1 LVFLPSS
8 LALLKSETK
17 YRRIYDNILDV
28 YYESNLDGVIL
39 EISPSIE
46 KLSQYKRKELI
57 GKSFYD
63 IYANLADR
71 EKLIGIIIN
80 NGSVKDYEIIL
91 TDKDGTEHSCSMNI
105 ELIKDDKNNPIKL
118 VGIFRDITERKQPN
132 EILRESEEKFR
143 AAFQT
148 SPNAITLTNVE
159 NGTYIDVNDGFTKM
173 LGYSQEDVIGKS
185 SVMLNIW
192 NDSKDEETKRTLELI
207 FEQTIRGKNLT
218 RNLIAFAKD
227 QEPKQEFF
235 RISEK
240 IDLVLS
246 LLKKDLQGI
255 ELIKEDKAG
264 VPDLLADP
272 GMMEHAFVNLIQNS
286 IHAVSLVEHPQI
298 ISRIYSLDDNIC
310 IDIEDN
316 GCGIPKKHLENIFEP
331 SLEVQNTIDILL
343 A

>member
-1 LVFLPSS
+1 MVFLPSS

-246 LLKKDLQGI
+246 LLKKDLEGI
-255 ELIKEDKAG
+255 ELIKEYKAG
-264 VPDLLADP
+264 VADLLADP
-272 GMMEHAFVNLIQNS
+272 GMMEYAFVNLIQNS

-316 GCGIPKKHLENIFEP
+316 GCGIPKKHLGNIFEP